1 MFESSRVVRTL
12 HLVFA
17 DCRSDLPSRRGTSF
31 RCKLLVTF
39 FCLPS
44 RATFPPY
51 LEPCM
56 IALRRSL
63 FTFLTSTKVFLSSLR
78 SEIWCL
84 SPGPRFPFSP
94 TNFVSNDGEPHSPF
108 LSLYIRSC
116 ASSNP
121 KLRNHEMEFGEMS
134 K

>member
-1 MFESSRVVRTL
+1 MFESSRVVRAL
-12 HLVFA
+12 RMVCLVFA
-17 DCRSDLPSRRGTSF
+17 DCRSDLRSRKGTSF

-39 FCLPS
+39 FPPIS
-44 RATFPPY
+44 PY

-56 IALRRSL
+56 IALRRSP

-108 LSLYIRSC
+108 LSLYIRNSPL
-116 ASSNP
+116 SNP
-121 KLRNHEMEFGEMS
+121 KFRNHEMEFGEMNS
-134 K
+134 